1 MSKIPENSAATLP
14 HECKTDGGNAGRTRQ
29 IYARDEIEPKKQTGS
44 ARGIRAAA
52 AMMGI
57 PFRRRRGKGGG
68 RGWLAGWSV
77 TLVRAPL
84 MPLSSLADPPR
95 VSGWGT
101 VAGGLVSGGEAGVTR
116 GEGKSVPA
124 LAWPLGSGR
133 GRRKRAQRRGG
144 ACILFFIV
152 FSGSIIDGEGDV
164 RPRKQRRC
172 LSLFACSCVDAVHA
186 SRSHTRWAQ
195 WNRCTVRLL
204 WWCV

>member
-84 MPLSSLADPPR
+84 MPLSSLADSLPR
-95 VSGWGT
+95 VGLGHRRRRPRERRRGRGHTGGRKKRSGS
-101 VAGGLVSGGEAGVTR
+101 GLASR
-116 GEGKSVPA
+116 
-124 LAWPLGSGR
+124 LGSGSQKK
-133 GRRKRAQRRGG
+133 GAAAWRRLYFVFYCFFGLHHRRW
-144 ACILFFIV
+144 
-152 FSGSIIDGEGDV
+152 
-164 RPRKQRRC
+164 R
-172 LSLFACSCVDAVHA
+172 
-186 SRSHTRWAQ
+186 
-195 WNRCTVRLL
+195 
-204 WWCV
+204 